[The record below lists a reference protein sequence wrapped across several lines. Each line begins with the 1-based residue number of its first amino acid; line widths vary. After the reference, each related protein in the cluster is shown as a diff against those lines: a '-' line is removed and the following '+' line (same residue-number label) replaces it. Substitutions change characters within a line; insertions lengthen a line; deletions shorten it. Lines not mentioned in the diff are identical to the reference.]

1 MRSSRL
7 AVLAVTVGS
16 GLLGWSTVGVTAI
29 AGNVSRASG
38 GTVDVPRH
46 DHEPDGGHEHGHHG
60 NGTDSPGV

>member
-29 AGNVSRASG
+29 AGNLSPAAG
-38 GTVDVPRH
+38 GTVDIPRH
-46 DHEPDGGHEHGHHG
+46 DHEPDGGRGHGHHG
-60 NGTDSPGV
+60 NGTHPPGV

>member
-29 AGNVSRASG
+29 AGSLSHASG
-38 GTVDVPRH
+38 TTTIETPRH
-46 DHEPDGGHEHGHHG
+46 DHGPDGGHGHGHHG
-60 NGTDSPGV
+60 DRDGV